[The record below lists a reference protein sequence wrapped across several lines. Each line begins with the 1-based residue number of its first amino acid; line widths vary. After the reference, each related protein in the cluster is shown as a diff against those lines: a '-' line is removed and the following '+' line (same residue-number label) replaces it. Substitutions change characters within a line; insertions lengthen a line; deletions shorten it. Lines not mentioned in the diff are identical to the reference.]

1 MRFIFI
7 AAAYTG
13 FCKVLPAAF
22 LWHNWPMAKAR
33 SSYVCQQ
40 CGYSQV
46 GWSGKCPNCGAWSSM
61 VETLLREDA
70 SEGRTAK
77 TINPVL
83 LSSVN
88 SKKLNRVS
96 TKLPELDRVLGG
108 GLVPGQVI
116 LLSGEPGIGKSTI
129 LLQVCD
135 NLKNCLYASSEE
147 SVNQIKIRADRLKIK
162 NKNISILEE
171 SNIDSI
177 LSAVSDNPENKTT
190 LLVIDSIQT
199 VSTSDLS
206 GMAGSVGQVRESTY
220 RIVRMAKKT
229 GIPTFIV
236 GHITKEGNVAGPATL
251 AHLVDTVLWFEGDK
265 NLATRMIRAYKN
277 RYGATD
283 EVGIFEMKENGL
295 ESVTNL
301 SHMFLDLE
309 SKRVSGTSL
318 SVLMEGTRPIIVEI
332 QSLIV
337 PTKLMYP
344 RRVVQGI
351 EARRIDV
358 ILAVLE
364 RRCGIPIQNF
374 DVFVN
379 VVGGINI
386 KEPGAGLAIA
396 ICLASSYFDKALPS
410 GFVCFGEIGLLGE
423 IRGVFS
429 EAKREKEAKR
439 LGYKMIASGKSF
451 SYVSEVIKRFLRK

>member
-1 MRFIFI
+1 
-7 AAAYTG
+7 
-13 FCKVLPAAF
+13 
-22 LWHNWPMAKAR
+22 MAKAR

-61 VETLLREDA
+61 VETVLESDG
-70 SEGRTAK
+70 SGTSAK
-77 TINPVL
+77 GGKKVEPIL

-96 TKLPELDRVLGG
+96 TKISELDRVLGG
-108 GLVPGQVI
+108 GLVLGQVI

-135 NLKNCLYASSEE
+135 NLDNCLYASSEE
-147 SVNQIKIRADRLKIK
+147 SVNQIKIRADRLKVK
-162 NKNISILEE
+162 NKSISIIEE
-171 SNIDSI
+171 SDIDSI
-177 LSAVSDNPENKTT
+177 LSTVTNSSGNKKTSA
-190 LLVIDSIQT
+190 LVIDSIQT

-236 GHITKEGNVAGPATL
+236 GHVTKEGNVAGPATL

-295 ESVTNL
+295 ESVANL
-301 SHMFLDLE
+301 SDMFLDKE
-309 SKRVSGTSL
+309 SKRVSGTCG

-386 KEPGAGLAIA
+386 REPGADLAIA
-396 ICLASSYFDKALPS
+396 LCIASSYFDKAIPS
-410 GFVCFGEIGLLGE
+410 GFVCFGEVGLLGE

-429 EAKREKEAKR
+429 EAKRVKEAKR
-439 LGYKMIASGKSF
+439 LGYKMIASPKSF
-451 SYVSEVIKRFLRK
+451 SYVSEIIKRFLRK